1 MYPWDVKHI
10 HQEAL
15 EASKASKGDYSSY
28 RWLHTIN
35 QHPTPALVST
45 LQERLHSSQCRLS
58 GTGRCCQIICLSTQ
72 SSIFLQNYKH
82 HVKLCESHYATL
94 TFQQHPTT
102 HILDNYIS
110 SYIVIWHSHRQWAKG
125 RSGAQFREWS
135 SRTDLSYCAKLFA
148 LFSALT
154 QYKNKAVWNNSR
166 HQRLIKILRSHC
178 DFTQTSS
185 WLFLHLLLWVF
196 VGVQGDRLQIET
208 KSVSASLSWKQR
220 FNLEAR
226 KEGRERRWEN
236 WNTANRKLEGD
247 RKAAEGKYSCDL
259 VATCI
264 QSNPCTYSDCKGRYR
279 EGSGDELR
287 WNSIG
292 RSHVLLLQ
300 TASEK

>member
-82 HVKLCESHYATL
+82 HVKLCESHCATL

-102 HILDNYIS
+102 HVLDNYIS

-208 KSVSASLSWKQR
+208 KVFLLHCLGSRGLTWKQG
-220 FNLEAR
+220 R
-226 KEGRERRWEN
+226 KEEKRGGKTEIQQTEN
-236 WNTANRKLEGD
+236 WKETGKQQKENTAVTWWPRASSQILVLTLTAKEDIG
-247 RKAAEGKYSCDL
+247 KAVEM
-259 VATCI
+259 
-264 QSNPCTYSDCKGRYR
+264 N
-279 EGSGDELR
+279 
-287 WNSIG
+287 
-292 RSHVLLLQ
+292 
-300 TASEK
+300 

>member
-82 HVKLCESHYATL
+82 HVKLCESHCATL

-102 HILDNYIS
+102 HVLDNYIS

-208 KSVSASLSWKQR
+208 KVFLLHCLGSRGLTWKQGR
-220 FNLEAR
+220 KR
-226 KEGRERRWEN
+226 KEVG
-236 WNTANRKLEGD
+236 KL
-247 RKAAEGKYSCDL
+247 KYSKQK
-259 VATCI
+259 TGRRPESSRRKI
-264 QSNPCTYSDCKGRYR
+264 QLWLG
-279 EGSGDELR
+279 G
-287 WNSIG
+287 
-292 RSHVLLLQ
+292 HVHPVKSLYLLWVQ
-300 TASEK
+300 RKI